1 MGNVK
6 RNGENLFL
14 LLNLYVVPKYSTS
27 TGLSYIGKVSG
38 LGNGD
43 KGGKCANLEHA
54 RVKAAVIS

>member
-27 TGLSYIGKVSG
+27 TGQSKCVGKMAIKTESAQIYSM
-38 LGNGD
+38 L
-43 KGGKCANLEHA
+43 AL
-54 RVKAAVIS
+54 RQQL

>member
-27 TGLSYIGKVSG
+27 TGLFYIGKVSG
-38 LGNGD
+38 LG
-43 KGGKCANLEHA
+43 KW
-54 RVKAAVIS
+54 R

>member
-6 RNGENLFL
+6 RNDENLFL

-27 TGLSYIGKVSG
+27 TGLSYIGKVG
-38 LGNGD
+38 WENGD